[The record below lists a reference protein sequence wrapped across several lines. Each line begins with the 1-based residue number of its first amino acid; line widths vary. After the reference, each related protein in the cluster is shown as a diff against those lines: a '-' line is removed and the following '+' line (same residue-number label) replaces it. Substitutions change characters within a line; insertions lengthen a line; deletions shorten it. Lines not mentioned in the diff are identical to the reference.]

1 MMHTSPIPRLEAD
14 LATARDNV
22 ERILRDIGDAELD
35 YVAAPTPE
43 ERAALKAYIADL
55 DKLLAD
61 AEGLAR
67 DCYRALTA
75 AREAQAEKA
84 DDRRRD
90 AEADAADDRAELA
103 EMRTA

>member
-1 MMHTSPIPRLEAD
+1 MPTSPIPRLEAD
-14 LATARDNV
+14 LDTARDSV
-22 ERILRDIGDAELD
+22 KRILRDIVAAEID
-35 YVAAPTPE
+35 YAGAPTPE
-43 ERAALKAYIADL
+43 ERAALKAYIAEL

-103 EMRTA
+103 EMRTP